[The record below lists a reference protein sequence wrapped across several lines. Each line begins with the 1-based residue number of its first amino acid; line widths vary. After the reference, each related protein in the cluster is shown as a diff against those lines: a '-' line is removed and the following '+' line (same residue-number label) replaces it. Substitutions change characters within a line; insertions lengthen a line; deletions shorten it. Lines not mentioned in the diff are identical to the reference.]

1 MSQTKEIFVKHLN
14 VFNVN
19 ILHHHAL
26 STKVISFVQKAHFFI
41 DIVEFWFV

>member
-1 MSQTKEIFVKHLN
+1 MSQTKEIFVASKC
-14 VFNVN
+14 FNVN